1 MADKQT
7 VELDKLAIQLQLNKA
22 QTMWMKSKLSQ
33 LLIKE
38 RLATLKDVLD
48 ECNAFGWG
56 APANLIKYMIKDLEN
71 QLCEKS

>member
-7 VELDKLAIQLQLNKA
+7 VEDEIRNILGDEDWKYTDKPHRIN
-22 QTMWMKSKLSQ
+22 Q

-71 QLCEKS
+71 QLGEKS